1 MTPAPRNMTAEGLHD
16 AAFGAAA
23 LMRDSDDPEVRRE
36 QRKWLC
42 RYLAELKRRAMIAER
57 PAFLRGAA

>member
-1 MTPAPRNMTAEGLHD
+1 MTPDPRNMSAEGLHD

-23 LMRDSDDPEVRRE
+23 LMCDADDAAVRRE
-36 QRKWLC
+36 QSKWLL
-42 RYLAELKRRAMIAER
+42 RYLAELKRRALIAER

>member
-1 MTPAPRNMTAEGLHD
+1 MTPDPRNMSAEGLHD

-23 LMRDSDDPEVRRE
+23 LMCEADDPAVRRE
-36 QRKWLC
+36 QRKWLL
-42 RYLAELKRRAMIAER
+42 RYLAELKRRALIAER